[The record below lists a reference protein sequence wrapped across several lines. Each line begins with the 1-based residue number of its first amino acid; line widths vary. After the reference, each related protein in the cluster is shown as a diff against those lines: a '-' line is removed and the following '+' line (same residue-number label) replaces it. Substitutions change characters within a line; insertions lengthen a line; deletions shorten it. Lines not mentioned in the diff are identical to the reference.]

1 MCAGGAGVCLALVR
15 GSLVAGCL
23 TAAAAALVRWLLVWL
38 QGATYTGGAR
48 LDGKVGLVQPLCLSL
63 FIGVSISTVCKVAV
77 VTGANAGIGRAVAEQ
92 LVRRGARV
100 VMGCRDR
107 GRAEAARQLILGNTG
122 AGGDM
127 VTFLHLDL
135 ASFQSVR

>member
-1 MCAGGAGVCLALVR
+1 MELLCRRGRCLPRPGAGERGVGHPHRGGGGAGQVAAGVAAGGHLHWR
-15 GSLVAGCL
+15 GQAGREGWCSRS
-23 TAAAAALVRWLLVWL
+23 VH
-38 QGATYTGGAR
+38 
-48 LDGKVGLVQPLCLSL
+48 LC
-63 FIGVSISTVCKVAV
+63 SISTVCKVAV

>member
-1 MCAGGAGVCLALVR
+1 M
-15 GSLVAGCL
+15 
-23 TAAAAALVRWLLVWL
+23 
-38 QGATYTGGAR
+38 
-48 LDGKVGLVQPLCLSL
+48 
-63 FIGVSISTVCKVAV
+63 CKVAV

-122 AGGDM
+122 AGGGR